1 MSTERKSFRPED
13 AYGLTA
19 HEVLYDRISHE
30 RFMALIQAIETVVHQ
45 LQVSANNYGEFLFV
59 TTSRTIGDERYR
71 LTFWGL
77 GYHEYRERWLSQ
89 EWFWYQGTENAVRD
103 EQHISKDAALEQIE
117 ARRQALPSL
126 SEPEPQSKRG
136 KLFEFLADLTDE
148 DGAYSE
154 LEDLSHL
161 LDDFDDLLDR

>member
-1 MSTERKSFRPED
+1 MSSEHKSYPPED

-30 RFMALIQAIETVVHQ
+30 RFLALIQALETVVHQ

-59 TTSRTIGDERYR
+59 TTSRTVGDERYR
-71 LTFWGL
+71 LTFWGM
-77 GYHEYRERWLSQ
+77 GYHEFRERWLSQ
-89 EWFWYQGTENAVRD
+89 EWFWYQGTANAVWD
-103 EQHISKDAALEQIE
+103 EQTISKEVVLEQIE
-117 ARRQALPSL
+117 ARQQTLPSAD
-126 SEPEPQSKRG
+126 SQENQSKRG
-136 KLFEFLADLTDE
+136 KLFELLADLTDE

-161 LDDFDDLLDR
+161 LDDFDDLLES